1 MGEGTIQDTRVMT
14 SRLPGRPAAPP
25 PVRLAVCHVVSCD
38 LWAGA
43 EAQVATLASYL
54 VDRPDVSLSVVV
66 LNEGRLAEQLRRLGV
81 DVTVVDEQRTGAVR
95 IVRSLA
101 RFFRDRHVAI
111 VHTHRYKESV
121 FGTIAAKLAGV
132 PHVIRT
138 VHGVTELLTGWGG
151 AKVRAYEALDRL
163 ILWCFAD
170 GIIAVS
176 GRMADAFKDAGYAPT
191 AVTSIH
197 NGVDLGAV
205 RTTRARDDVRRALGI
220 GAHEI
225 VIGTAGRLT
234 PVKGQA
240 TLLRAARL
248 MLRRKRSLRFVV
260 AGDGPLRNHLLACA
274 RRLRVDP
281 HCLFVGHRTD
291 IHDVIAAMD
300 VFVLPSLDEGVP
312 MVLLEAMALGT
323 PVVASAVGGI
333 PEIITPRVTGL
344 LVQPGDEQ
352 ALADACLELA
362 RNREWARA
370 AAPRARRAVEDRF
383 SHDRNGRAVAAV
395 YHRRVLARAA
405 EAHGT
410 PRGARALWRGFAR
423 GLLAYGFRKVS
434 VAGERR
440 RMNRLRHDPAA
451 LTTALKSAQSVLIV
465 CHGNII
471 RSAFAARLLAQALG
485 HGSPVSVSSGGL
497 AALPGRP
504 PHPTAVL
511 TANALR
517 VDLSQHAAAR
527 VGPESVAAADV
538 IFVMDVQQL
547 ATMRARFPDAR
558 AKTFLLTA
566 LAPGT
571 PLEIRDPV
579 NGDESR
585 FQACF
590 EHIVRAVQ
598 PIVRTLSDRAHAE
611 PVAG

>member
-14 SRLPGRPAAPP
+14 SRLHDRPAAPA
-25 PVRLAVCHVVSCD
+25 PVRLAVCHVVSGD

-101 RFFRDRHVAI
+101 RFFRDRHVEI

-138 VHGVTELLTGWGG
+138 VHGVTELLTGWAG

-176 GRMADAFKDAGYAPT
+176 GRMADAKHHRI
-191 AVTSIH
+191 SRSS
-197 NGVDLGAV
+197 AV
-205 RTTRARDDVRRALGI
+205 RTTRTRDDVRRALGI

-362 RNREWARA
+362 RNREWAGGVA
-370 AAPRARRAVEDRF
+370 ARARRAVEDRF